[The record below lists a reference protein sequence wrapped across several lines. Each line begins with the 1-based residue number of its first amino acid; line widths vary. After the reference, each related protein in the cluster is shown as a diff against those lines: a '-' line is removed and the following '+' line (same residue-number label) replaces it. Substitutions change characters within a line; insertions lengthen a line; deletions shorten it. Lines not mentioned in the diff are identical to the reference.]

1 MYYLLPLIT
10 VLIWGGNTIV
20 NKMAAEQIEP
30 SAMSFFR
37 WFIAALIMTPFC
49 LKSIIKARTTI
60 KPYLGKLAILAFLG
74 MVLNQSLG
82 YYAGLTTSAA
92 NMAMISSLIPLIC
105 IFISQPLLGKRIY
118 PANIIGAIISLIG
131 LAFMLGK
138 GDVLFIFHQAI
149 TLGDG
154 LMMLSSI
161 VYATYC
167 VLLKRWQMPLTTWQL
182 IYIQGLF
189 SVVMLCPLWLT
200 SEHLSPTPNS
210 LPLIAYAA
218 IGASIIGPWMWIKAI
233 GIIGADTTA
242 MFMNLMPIIVLTMAI
257 FFLGEQ
263 MYAFHIE
270 GGLLVI
276 TGVML
281 AQIKFH
287 KKIPIS
293 TANEKSPI

>member
-10 VLIWGGNTIV
+10 VFIWGGNTIV
-20 NKMAAEQIEP
+20 NKMAADQIEP

-37 WFIAALIMTPFC
+37 WFIAILILTPFC
-49 LKSIIKARTTI
+49 LKSIINARYSI
-60 KPYLGKLAILAFLG
+60 KPYLGKLAFLALLG

-92 NMAMISSLIPLIC
+92 NMSMISSLIPLFC
-105 IFISQPLLGKRIY
+105 IFLSQPLLGKKIS
-118 PANIIGAIISLIG
+118 AIHIIGALISLVG
-131 LAFMLGK
+131 LSFMLGK
-138 GDVLFIFHQAI
+138 GDVFFIFHQAI

-154 LMMLSSI
+154 LMMVASI

-167 VLLKRWQMPLTTWQL
+167 VLLKRWKMPLTTWQL
-182 IYIQGLF
+182 IYMQGLF

-200 SEHLSPTPNS
+200 SEHLAPSPAS

-218 IGASIIGPWMWIKAI
+218 IAASIIAPWMWIKTI
-233 GIIGADTTA
+233 DIIGPDTTA

-257 FFLGEQ
+257 FFLDDQ
-263 MYAFHIE
+263 LYSFHIE

-281 AQIKFH
+281 AQIRLN
-287 KKIPIS
+287 KKHPIP
-293 TANEKSPI
+293 TAKLPI